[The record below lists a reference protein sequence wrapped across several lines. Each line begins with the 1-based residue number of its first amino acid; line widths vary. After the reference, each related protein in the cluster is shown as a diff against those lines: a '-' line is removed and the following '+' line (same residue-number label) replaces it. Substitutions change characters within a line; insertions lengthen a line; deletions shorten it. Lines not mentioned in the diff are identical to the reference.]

1 MPYPHPGEQ
10 GGDAVTKIRKLV
22 LLVASCA
29 SLTSAALADEPRGHI
44 TGVGGI
50 FFKSKDPKALMAW
63 YRDVLGIKLEPWGGA
78 ALRYNAPEHPP
89 VVTLNAFSLKTKY
102 MDPSTGDFM
111 IDFAVDD
118 LSAFLD
124 RLKAKGVTILS
135 RDDSDP
141 SGNFAWILDPDGNK
155 IELWQAKP
163 AAAK

>member
-1 MPYPHPGEQ
+1 MGRA
-10 GGDAVTKIRKLV
+10 GGDAVTEIRKLV
-22 LLVASCA
+22 VLTAVSAA
-29 SLTSAALADEPRGHI
+29 LTSAALAEEPRGHV

-78 ALRYNAPEHPP
+78 ALRYDTPQHPP
-89 VVTLNAFSLKTKY
+89 VVTLNAFSLKTTY
-102 MDPSTGDFM
+102 MSPSTSDFM

-141 SGNFAWILDPDGNK
+141 SGDFAWILDPDGNK
-155 IELWQAKP
+155 IELWQAKT
-163 AAAK
+163 AAASK